1 MIAKEVAAELSG
13 SSLIR
18 EMFEKGQRLRAEFG
32 ADKVFDFSLGNPDL
46 PAPPEI
52 AEAIKAAADN
62 NDHAYMANAGY
73 AKLREKI
80 ALQES
85 ELSGKTIEAAGI
97 VMTVGAAGALNITLN
112 ALLDAGDEVLV
123 LTPYFPEYLTYIKHC
138 GGVPRIVD
146 CSASDFMIDFDQLTA
161 ALSAKT
167 KAIILNSPN
176 NPCGRVYPA
185 EDLSKLNALLLAQN
199 QAIYVIADEPYAE
212 IIYGGRVTPS
222 PLRHFVN
229 GIRVYSWSKA
239 YSLPGER
246 IGYVAVSPD
255 CEDYQRLCAALIF
268 LNRSLGFVNAP
279 ALWQQVILNVD
290 KLVCPVSAYEARLDK
305 LCDILNQAGIAC
317 PKPEGS
323 FYLFPKTP
331 GADDKAFVAFLAKF
345 NILAVAGTAFGAP
358 GYMRLSTSVPWSNI
372 EGSETAF
379 KNAMIEWS
387 ASKENN

>member
-1 MIAKEVAAELSG
+1 MIAKDVAAELSG

-32 ADKVFDFSLGNPDL
+32 AENVYDFSLGNPDL

-52 AEAIKAAADN
+52 AAAVKAAADN

-80 ALQES
+80 AGQES
-85 ELSGKTIEAAGI
+85 GFSGKSIEAAGI
-97 VMTVGAAGALNITLN
+97 VMTVGAAGALNVTLK
-112 ALLDAGDEVLV
+112 ALLDPGDEVLV

-138 GGVPRIVD
+138 GGVARIVD
-146 CSASDFMIDFDQLTA
+146 CSATDFMIDFDQLSA
-161 ALSAKT
+161 ALNDKT

-185 EDLSKLNALLLAQN
+185 ADLDRLNALLLAQN
-199 QAIYVIADEPYAE
+199 QSIYVIADEPYAE
-212 IIYGGRVTPS
+212 IIFNGMLTPS
-222 PLRHFVN
+222 PLRHFAN

-246 IGYVAVSPD
+246 IGYVAVSPE
-255 CEDYQRLCAALIF
+255 CEDYERLCGALVF

-290 KLVCPVSAYEARLDK
+290 KLVCPVAAYENRLDR
-305 LCDILNQAGIAC
+305 LCEILNLAGIVC
-317 PKPEGS
+317 HKPEGS

-331 GADDKAFVAFLAKF
+331 TADDRAFVSFLAKF
-345 NILAVAGTAFGAP
+345 NILAVPGTAFGAP
-358 GYMRLSTSVPWSNI
+358 GHMRLSTSVPWSNI
-372 EGSETAF
+372 EGSAAAF
-379 KNAMIEWS
+379 KTAMAEWS
-387 ASKENN
+387 KVNAAN